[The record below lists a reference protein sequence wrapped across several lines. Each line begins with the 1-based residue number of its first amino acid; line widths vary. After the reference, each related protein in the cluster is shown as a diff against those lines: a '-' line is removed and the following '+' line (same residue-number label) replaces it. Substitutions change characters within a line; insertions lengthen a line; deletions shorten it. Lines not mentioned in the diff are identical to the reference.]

1 MVAPDGTLPGAP
13 RQTGPMSAL
22 TPTPVRREQ
31 VDTFASLRI
40 PAYRVLFTIGAF
52 GFVATQAQAIARGWL
67 ANELSG
73 SNAGLGGVFM
83 AFGVPMLIATP
94 LGGVAADRYSKRNIL
109 VATMGLLTVSAL
121 WIAVAVSFDFVEYWM
136 LLATSAMQATAF
148 SFLVPARMALTGE
161 VVGRHLITN
170 AIVLGQMSIN
180 SARII
185 GPAIAGIF
193 IGIAW
198 IGTAGVYYF
207 SALLSLLGMLAC
219 FSVPRGDARNADV
232 TTSAAAEFA
241 ASVRYVWENRHV
253 ANLVIV
259 SFVAVMVG
267 FPFVAFLP
275 RFATEILDVGSSGYG
290 FLAAAS
296 AVGAVVMSV
305 FIAGRGTGRAAW
317 KIQAISGVAFG
328 ITLIML
334 AAAPSF
340 AVAVVMI
347 VAVGA
352 ASAGFQAMNN
362 SLVLA
367 LSDLEFHGR
376 VQSLMMLS
384 FSGFGMAALPL
395 GALADA
401 IGLRQTLA
409 LMGAAVVATMI
420 VFLLVSRR
428 TQRRIGDAIELA

>member
-1 MVAPDGTLPGAP
+1 
-13 RQTGPMSAL
+13 MSA
-22 TPTPVRREQ
+22 PSPASEREGKSERI
-31 VDTFASLRI
+31 DTYASLRN
-40 PAYRVLFTIGAF
+40 PTYRILFTIGAF
-52 GFVATQAQAIARGWL
+52 GFVATQSQAIARGWL

-73 SNAGLGGVFM
+73 SNTGLGGVFM

-94 LGGVAADRYSKRNIL
+94 LGGVAADRYSKRTIL
-109 VATMGLLTVSAL
+109 TVTNALLTFSAL
-121 WIAVAVSFDFVEYWM
+121 WIALAVSFDFVEYWM

-161 VVGRHLITN
+161 VVGRNLITN

-180 SARII
+180 AARII

-207 SALLSLLGMLAC
+207 SAILSIAALVGCRSLPPGL
-219 FSVPRGDARNADV
+219 PRKDGPPTTAR
-232 TTSAAAEFA
+232 SEFA
-241 ASVRYVWENRHV
+241 DSLRYVWEHRHV

-259 SFVAVMVG
+259 SFVVVMVG
-267 FPFVAFLP
+267 FPFIAFLP
-275 RFATEILDVGSSGYG
+275 RFATEVLDVGSSGYG

-296 AVGAVVMSV
+296 AVGAVFVSMY
-305 FIAGRGTGRAAW
+305 IASRGTGRAAW
-317 KIQAISGVAFG
+317 RIQAISGLAFG
-328 ITLIML
+328 VTLVVL
-334 AAAPSF
+334 AIAPNF
-340 AVAVVMI
+340 IAAVVAI
-347 VAVGA
+347 AAVGA

-395 GALADA
+395 GALADQ
-401 IGLRQTLA
+401 IGLRETLA
-409 LMGAAVVATMI
+409 LMGVTVVLFML
-420 VFLLVSRR
+420 VFLAASRR
-428 TQRRIGDAIELA
+428 TRRRIGHAVSLA